1 MTHIKRIDEMVNSQT
16 INEDFKPT
24 IFKIKNVHI
33 IINENHHTKGEDPSM
48 EETTD
53 STPIGNGVT
62 VLNCIEKYLKD
73 KLNGHKFNPDNLFFT
88 EMNNGDLVA
97 EYSAMS
103 SMQIRMWDF
112 VEPTQKEWEDYNNDK
127 ITLRSFIY
135 QMSIVKKV
143 PVTKEDFE
151 KEGISEY

>member
-1 MTHIKRIDEMVNSQT
+1 MKESKKQVKSQN

-24 IFKIKNVHI
+24 IFKIKNLHI

-53 STPIGNGVT
+53 ITPLGNGVT
-62 VLNCIEKYLKD
+62 VLNCIEKYLKH

-103 SMQIRMWDF
+103 SMQIRMWNF
-112 VEPTQKEWEDYNNDK
+112 AEPTQKEWEDYNNDK

-135 QMSIVKKV
+135 QMSIVKEV
-143 PVTKEDFE
+143 AVTKEDFE